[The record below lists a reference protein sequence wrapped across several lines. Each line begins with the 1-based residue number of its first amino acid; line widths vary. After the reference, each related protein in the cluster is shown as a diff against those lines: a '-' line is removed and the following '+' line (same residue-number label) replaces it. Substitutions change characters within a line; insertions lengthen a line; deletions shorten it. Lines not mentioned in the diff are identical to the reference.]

1 MDLHPND
8 DLGHLWKFR
17 NSTLRTSRPSRSV
30 EIDSR
35 LVSISSVASF
45 AFVWGRLAS
54 CLTTMQWTMNTGFSV
69 SFRKMSWSLSW
80 HILQRLHVSFEI
92 GACPSFRKTLWM
104 NVWKWSWILAMYM
117 RTWSTTPIG
126 WLLACPAGMA
136 LLQAQTLTSRQ
147 RRIDHDRASENA
159 HEDIHQG
166 VSHFK
171 GWRYSRSCAVYPWST
186 NQVAVLSF
194 CLGPLHHQT
203 LSSTWSACFRE
214 TLGGLGFFGCSYAK
228 TMQLL
233 AYSVNAAN
241 FFIAYLIFGPR
252 LMLLQNMTF
261 CSSKGWFDS

>member
-147 RRIDHDRASENA
+147 RTTN
-159 HEDIHQG
+159 
-166 VSHFK
+166 
-171 GWRYSRSCAVYPWST
+171 WSRSCIGKRPWRHSSRSISFQRLKIFQELCSLPVVDEPSCSSFFLPWT
-186 NQVAVLSF
+186 TPPSNSFVNMISMLSRN
-194 CLGPLHHQT
+194 
-203 LSSTWSACFRE
+203 SWWI
-214 TLGGLGFFGCSYAK
+214 GLLWL
-228 TMQLL
+228 QLL
-233 AYSVNAAN
+233 
-241 FFIAYLIFGPR
+241 PR
-252 LMLLQNMTF
+252 RCN
-261 CSSKGWFDS
+261 C